1 MTIKRIFFT
10 VCALL
15 IPATAALALT
25 SVYHYGSD
33 EYVTIVSGLS
43 PDGKYAITAHGE
55 GDNGYDHFH
64 IYLTDAVSGKKI
76 GPLEEIVDALDTG
89 ADAFCAKWSNDSKTV
104 TIIYRVDQL
113 YRYLP
118 LRAVSYRM
126 SERRAHRQKGP
137 FKVRGSELFA
147 YYQDSQHETKPSPKV
162 FGTPFK

>member
-1 MTIKRIFFT
+1 MTIKRLLFT
-10 VCALL
+10 ICAIL
-15 IPATAALALT
+15 ISATAALALT
-25 SVYHYGSD
+25 SVYHYGPD

-76 GPLEEIVDALDTG
+76 GPLEEIVDALDT
-89 ADAFCAKWSNDSKTV
+89 AAAAFCAKWEDSKTV
-104 TIIYRVDQL
+104 TIIYRFDQL
-113 YRYLP
+113 NRYLP
-118 LRAVSYRM
+118 LRAVSYRIG
-126 SERRAHRQKGP
+126 ERGAHCLEGP

-162 FGTPFK
+162 FGTPLK

>member
-10 VCALL
+10 ICALL
-15 IPATAALALT
+15 IPASAALALT

-55 GDNGYDHFH
+55 GDNGYEHFH

-113 YRYLP
+113 SRYLP

-126 SERRAHRQKGP
+126 SERRAYRQKGP

>member
-1 MTIKRIFFT
+1 MFSIA
-10 VCALL
+10 VL
-15 IPATAALALT
+15 AAT
-25 SVYHYGSD
+25 SVYDYGSD

-43 PDGKYAITAHGE
+43 LDGKYAITAHGE

-64 IYLTDAVSGKKI
+64 IYLTDAVSGRKI
-76 GPLEEIVDALDTG
+76 GALEEIVDALDTG

-113 YRYLP
+113 NRYLP

-126 SERRAHRQKGP
+126 SERRAHRLKGP
-137 FKVRGSELFA
+137 FKVRGSDLFA

-162 FGTPFK
+162 FGTPLK